1 MELRIITMK
10 TNKTNLEKMLIIY
23 GHRYCSQ
30 ANLLRSILDQRNIQY
45 EWRDIREGDPV
56 YQDELKAI
64 ANGNLS
70 VPTVIL
76 PSGAILIEPL
86 PRHVLKLLKPSGGFL
101 AKLADF
107 FNPQPD

>member
-1 MELRIITMK
+1 MELYANSMEKYK
-10 TNKTNLEKMLIIY
+10 TNAENTLIIY
-23 GHRYCSQ
+23 GHHYCSQ
-30 ANLLRSILDQRNIQY
+30 ATLLRSTMDQHNIPY
-45 EWRDIREGDPV
+45 EWRDIRDGDPV
-56 YQDELKAI
+56 FKEELKAI

-76 PSGAILIEPL
+76 PSGVILIEPL
-86 PRHVLKLLKPSGGFL
+86 PRYVLKLVKPAGGFL